1 VSEFLFFHF
10 AAVFTPEIIIS
21 AGQSIIA
28 NYLLISLTNCAIVI
42 DGAVEAKGPGKNG
55 SPTYN
60 PRFFLCCHFTKHRKR
75 TQKRKNNESKQVCL
89 AESSHLDVKSDATTK
104 LVCVFVFVPDQERAC
119 VCNINIQR
127 RGKLHVGRRHCQRA
141 APRSPCSR

>member
-60 PRFFLCCHFTKHRKR
+60 PRFFSLLSFYQ
-75 TQKRKNNESKQVCL
+75 TQKKNKKRKNNESKQVCL
-89 AESSHLDVKSDATTK
+89 AETSHLDVKSDATTK
-104 LVCVFVFVPDQERAC
+104 LVCFCFRPRPRARVC
-119 VCNINIQR
+119 V
-127 RGKLHVGRRHCQRA
+127 
-141 APRSPCSR
+141 

>member
-1 VSEFLFFHF
+1 MCVSEFLFFHF

-89 AESSHLDVKSDATTK
+89 AETSHLDVKSDATTK
-104 LVCVFVFVPDQERAC
+104 LVFLFSSQTKSAC
-119 VCNINIQR
+119 VCVI
-127 RGKLHVGRRHCQRA
+127 
-141 APRSPCSR
+141 

>member
-1 VSEFLFFHF
+1 VSEFLFSFRLLCI
-10 AAVFTPEIIIS
+10 TPEIIIS

-75 TQKRKNNESKQVCL
+75 TKT
-89 AESSHLDVKSDATTK
+89 DVT
-104 LVCVFVFVPDQERAC
+104 
-119 VCNINIQR
+119 
-127 RGKLHVGRRHCQRA
+127 
-141 APRSPCSR
+141 